1 MRNEDVDRMRVPL
14 REGENLDAGFA
25 RAVEVQVPAVGRLY
39 REVLDDLDDEVFGVR
54 WWVSHLGTTRRVLIS
69 HHLVECVRSVEINL
83 IEASLHLLEAAHYW
97 EQESDFWADVIARRP
112 DGRLEFQS
120 RRRATPADDLA
131 RRMATLHAVG
141 FVRAVGSVLDCLGA
155 CIIGVLALPRN
166 LLRADFRDAQN
177 ALTDATTTVTTPG
190 GELQERFHRLLDA
203 AINDAGPMGWLP
215 WMLDLRNMAV
225 HRGRRWHTWQL
236 LPRPERIFRPDG
248 QVIPRMMAVEQLPND
263 PGKSQVEAFVAVDE
277 RPPMLTE
284 HAELTLR
291 GVRRSTIDLVTRAAG
306 GLVDAWLTRRTA
318 PGLLI
323 QPAAQW
329 PQGLS
334 RVTSGFVGY
343 RQGSVAYDPTQ
354 VCVSPDDERQF
365 RTAALDDA
373 TRPRWASFD

>member
-1 MRNEDVDRMRVPL
+1 MRNEDLERMRVPL

-25 RAVEVQVPAVGRLY
+25 RAVGVEVPAVRRLC
-39 REVLDDLDDEVFGVR
+39 REVFDDLDDQVFGVR
-54 WWVSHLGTTRRVLIS
+54 WWASHLGTTRRILIS
-69 HHLVECVRSVEINL
+69 HHLVQCVRSVEINL
-83 IEASLHLLEAAHYW
+83 IEASLHLLEAADYW

-131 RRMATLHAVG
+131 RRMATLHAAG
-141 FVRAVGSVLDCLGA
+141 FVRAIGSALDCLGA

-166 LLRADFRDAQN
+166 LLRADFRDAQE

-190 GELQERFHRLLDA
+190 GELQARFHRLLDA
-203 AINDAGPMGWLP
+203 AINDVGPTGWLS
-215 WMLDLRNMAV
+215 WTFDFRNMLV
-225 HRGRRWHTWQL
+225 HRGRRWQPYQL
-236 LPRPERIFRPDG
+236 LPRPERIFGPDS

-263 PGKSQVEAFVAVDE
+263 PAKSQVEAFVAVDQ
-277 RPPMLTE
+277 RPPVLTE
-284 HAELTLR
+284 HAEVTLR
-291 GVRRSTIDLVTRAAG
+291 GVRRSTVDLVTQAAT
-306 GLVDAWLTRRTA
+306 GLVDAWLTRRAA
-318 PGLLI
+318 PDLLI

-334 RVTSGFVGY
+334 RATSGFVGY
-343 RQGSVAYDPTQ
+343 RPGSVPYDPTQ
-354 VCVSPDDERQF
+354 VRVSPDDERQF